1 MFKTRA
7 CRSEVS
13 NGVVLST
20 VRVNPALKAI
30 AYGRAI
36 TDFVEFTGVFVTTA
50 TGPEK
55 AAIGRFVAAAE
66 RRSARSI

>member
-7 CRSEVS
+7 GRSEVS
-13 NGVVLST
+13 NGVVLSK

-50 TGPEK
+50 TLAGK
-55 AAIGRFVAAAE
+55 GRHWTL
-66 RRSARSI
+66 RGGR